1 MPVHELADY
10 RYRGARALV
19 LLHER
24 ALRELIPAWQRA
36 KAANVRLPQ
45 TADPDYAS
53 LEALLYHP
61 LRAARGYLTWLCEKL
76 GLPDPGID
84 PAPEPGR
91 VEREA
96 ERYVEHLLA
105 RWRLPL
111 ADVEEASFGATHKTR
126 WGEDMSCE
134 GMLEHAVMH
143 PIRHRFQLEEL
154 LEAQGSRG
162 NP

>member
-1 MPVHELADY
+1 MPNHELLNY

-24 ALRELIPAWQRA
+24 TLRELLQAWRRA
-36 KAANVRLPQ
+36 KASHVQLPSS
-45 TADPDYAS
+45 ADPNYVS
-53 LEALLYHP
+53 LESVLHHG
-61 LRAARGYLTWLCEKL
+61 LRAARGYMTWLCEKL
-76 GLPDPGID
+76 DLQDPGID
-84 PAPEPGR
+84 LTPEASL
-91 VEREA
+91 VEQEA
-96 ERYVEHLLA
+96 EPYIEHLLE

-111 ADVEEASFGATHKTR
+111 ADVEKARFAAIHKTR

-154 LEAQGSRG
+154 IEAQDKK
-162 NP
+162 